1 MGCHFG
7 ATMGKNTVP
16 IGMSNTSDQTA
27 AAPAATQLVELCTG
41 LLPVWARHLATS
53 RRQSET
59 AVSEMMQA
67 FSAIG
72 PHVQLAEQQS
82 QQIADALN
90 PDNSA
95 GLAQACEDAIAPLL
109 HHAQLPPG
117 GAAAIETMLALV
129 RNATSS
135 LSQHTQPLSRE
146 THVLAEQIERMY
158 IGFQYQDRISQ
169 MLALLEGDMARLQEV
184 MDGRC
189 VDFPDL
195 TSWLAR
201 LESQYAMAEQ
211 HQDHSAAAGSPGT
224 GPDQETTFF

>member
-1 MGCHFG
+1 MERHFG
-7 ATMGKNTVP
+7 ATMDKNIVP
-16 IGMSNTSDQTA
+16 TGMPTSNEKIA
-27 AAPAATQLVELCTG
+27 AASAATQLVELCSG

-72 PHVQLAEQQS
+72 PHVQLAERQS

-95 GLAQACEDAIAPLL
+95 GLAQACEEAMAPLL
-109 HHAQLPPG
+109 QHGQLPPAA
-117 GAAAIETMLALV
+117 AAAIEAMLALV
-129 RNATSS
+129 RNATAS
-135 LSQHTQPLSRE
+135 LAQHTQPLSRE

-169 MLALLEGDMARLQEV
+169 MMALLESDIARLQEA

-189 VDFPDL
+189 VDSPDL

-211 HQDHSAAAGSPGT
+211 HQDHSTAAASPGA